1 MNVSLIKKQL
11 KKSSIK
17 TIIERTNC
25 SQTLVYDILKGERTT
40 SPSRDFI
47 ISTSLDVLEEQ
58 QKKDA
63 QLSARFNEVV
73 NYVTD

>member
-1 MNVSLIKKQL
+1 MNIFLIKNQL
-11 KKSSIK
+11 KKGSVKNIA
-17 TIIERTNC
+17 ERSNC
-25 SQTLVYDILKGERTT
+25 SPVLVYQILRGEKKT
-40 SPSRDFI
+40 SPKRNLI

-73 NYVTD
+73 NYGTS

>member
-1 MNVSLIKKQL
+1 MNVELIKNQL

-25 SQTLVYDILKGERTT
+25 SQTLVYDILKGERKT
-40 SPSRDFI
+40 SPRRDFI
-47 ISTSLDVLEEQ
+47 IKISLDVLEEQ
-58 QKKDA
+58 KQQDA

-73 NYVTD
+73 NYGAG